1 MPRRPPSSTP
11 RIYTEPYT
19 EPYNTEPYTEPCL
32 IMSLWKAALIY
43 AKKCAKL
50 VDSEVIAPNPN
61 PDSNP
66 NPNRDRDPN
75 WIPRP
80 CYCQR

>member
-1 MPRRPPSSTP
+1 
-11 RIYTEPYT
+11 
-19 EPYNTEPYTEPCL
+19 
-32 IMSLWKAALIY
+32 MSLWKAALIY